1 MLGEE
6 QVVPVVGP
14 LSASLEGIKLFMKTL
29 IDQKPW
35 LYEPSLVPMPWREI
49 SIESLLRKGPQGQ
62 PKLRIGVLADDT
74 IVRPHPPILRGIKTL
89 VDKLKDHPDI
99 EIVEFPAYKH
109 DEAVRQVQCNGSI
122 SKLMQGI
129 VADHSQPLLCR
140 RRAGRTRGH

>member
-35 LYEPSLVPMPWREI
+35 LYEPSLIPMPWKDT
-49 SIESLLRKGPQGQ
+49 SSSSLLRKGQQGQ
-62 PKLRIGVLADDT
+62 PKLRIGVLTDDG
-74 IVRPHPPILRGIKTL
+74 IVKPHPPILRGIKTM

-99 EIVEFPAYKH
+99 EIVDFPAYKH
-109 DEAVRQVQCNGSI
+109 DEAVRHAYSA
-122 SKLMQGI
+122 
-129 VADHSQPLLCR
+129 VAR
-140 RRAGRTRGH
+140 RVSTNLRS